1 MTADDLLLKFTGGS
15 PLLSQTQL
23 AGVLD
28 RSPDGLRM
36 SLAGDNDLARRLK
49 PAKRKIGKRVYFAVL
64 EVAKVLDEAVGE
76 VAR

>member
-1 MTADDLLLKFTGGS
+1 MTTTVDLLLKFTGGS

-36 SLAGDNDLARRLK
+36 SLAGDNDLARRLN
-49 PAKRKIGKRVYFAVL
+49 PARKKIGKRVYFSVIDIARF
-64 EVAKVLDEAVGE
+64 LDDSGVQP
-76 VAR
+76 